1 MSDSTDRTSQG
12 ATRRK
17 SRGALFE
24 YFADIG
30 RAIATTFEGLTVT
43 SSWFF
48 RRPLTIQY
56 PDKIEKP
63 VQETLPEGY
72 RGILEVDLQ
81 RCTACA
87 LCQKTCPIGAVQ
99 VKAEKNAETGVREI
113 VRFDIDMGR
122 CMYCGLCSEAC
133 KFEALSHTTD
143 FEGVEA
149 SPDGLILHFVRKP
162 VPVAKAKAADQ
173 PPRRPLGSILAEIV
187 NPCFGRVRWRGRR
200 IAGTCEDTSS
210 QSSVLSSQPGQ
221 VPAADSKP
229 QADTSSQ
236 SSVVSSQTGQAV
248 AAGVKPQT
256 EGGEPAPDRT
266 ENRELKTEDSSPPP
280 KEET

>member
-1 MSDSTDRTSQG
+1 VVSETTDQG
-12 ATRRK
+12 GGGSATGGK
-17 SRGALFE
+17 RGAVAE
-24 YFADIG
+24 YFAAIG
-30 RAIATTFEGLTVT
+30 RAIATTFEGLSVT

-56 PDKIEKP
+56 PDKMDKP
-63 VQETLPEGY
+63 VQEQLPDGY

-133 KFEALSHTTD
+133 KFGALSHTTD

-149 SPDGLILHFVRKP
+149 SPDGLILHFVRRP
-162 VPVAKAKAADQ
+162 VPVAKAKPGEQ

-187 NPCFGRVRWRGRR
+187 NPCFGRVRWRGRQL
-200 IAGTCEDTSS
+200 AGTCEDPGPAPQAKSAAGEPVKAKS
-210 QSSVLSSQPGQ
+210 EAAAAEPVRPQPESPPTA
-221 VPAADSKP
+221 PAENREPKAEDSKP
-229 QADTSSQ
+229 
-236 SSVVSSQTGQAV
+236 
-248 AAGVKPQT
+248 
-256 EGGEPAPDRT
+256 EG
-266 ENRELKTEDSSPPP
+266 S
-280 KEET
+280 

>member
-1 MSDSTDRTSQG
+1 MVSETTEQGRGG
-12 ATRRK
+12 ATGGK
-17 SRGALFE
+17 RGAVAE
-24 YFADIG
+24 YFAAIG
-30 RAIATTFEGLTVT
+30 RAIATTFEGLSVT

-63 VQETLPEGY
+63 VQEQLPEGY

-133 KFEALSHTTD
+133 KFDALSHTTD
-143 FEGVEA
+143 FECVEA
-149 SPDGLILHFVRKP
+149 SPDGLILHFARKP
-162 VPVAKAKAADQ
+162 VPPAKAKDQ

-187 NPCFGRVRWRGRR
+187 DPCLGRVRWRGRQ

-210 QSSVLSSQPGQ
+210 QSSVVRSQAGQ
-221 VPAADSKP
+221 GAGGAEGSRSGAEAPAPAESREPRTEDSKP
-229 QADTSSQ
+229 
-236 SSVVSSQTGQAV
+236 
-248 AAGVKPQT
+248 
-256 EGGEPAPDRT
+256 EG
-266 ENRELKTEDSSPPP
+266 S
-280 KEET
+280 

>member
-1 MSDSTDRTSQG
+1 MSEMTAQDHESGTP
-12 ATRRK
+12 RK

-56 PDKIEKP
+56 PDKLDKP
-63 VQETLPEGY
+63 IQESLPEGY

-133 KFEALSHTTD
+133 KFDALSHTTD

-149 SPDGLILHFVRKP
+149 SPDGLVLHFVRKP
-162 VPVAKAKAADQ
+162 VPVAKAKDQ

-200 IAGTCEDTSS
+200 IAGTCEDTS
-210 QSSVLSSQPGQ
+210 P
-221 VPAADSKP
+221 
-229 QADTSSQ
+229 Q
-236 SSVVSSQTGQAV
+236 SSVVGSQTGQAP
-248 AAGVKPQT
+248 AADAKSKTDPA
-256 EGGEPAPDRT
+256 EPVPDRT
-266 ENRELKTEDSSPPP
+266 ENREPKTENSVPP
-280 KEET
+280 KEGT